1 MSVVVDKKNKK
12 NNTIKGFSKIS
23 SDSFP
28 FACYFDKKTIVTK
41 NGETMQTI
49 AITCQDN
56 NANINGILSEN
67 IKNAIQ
73 SALGQEYFDY
83 SFWVHSV
90 KINDESIAEIKNSE
104 FGNPIYQLIKNDWEY
119 YQKTFD
125 NYMVVT
131 FVTFVKISMSLKINP
146 SNLMLF
152 LNKSLLYNVHNTFIK
167 RSSSLLNG
175 VVNKVINQLQQYNV
189 KRLEII
195 KTDEGYNSE
204 HLAFWDR
211 IVNFGNCEY
220 GVPVADLS
228 EVINRSLYKFDN
240 NILSLKNNTDKK
252 YCAFFTLKDNNNIS
266 SILISDIVSKLK
278 NMIMFET
285 FHFEPPSSIK
295 KKYHSQILQIKKKT
309 ITDTMISIAGLDCLT
324 DINTSKDLFCKHYGG
339 LVLICDSEEELTE
352 EIKVMSSVC
361 VQNGVVFGYE
371 DIGVERAFYSMMPAN
386 FNYIYHY
393 NLIPFKDTLSL
404 VNSHKMD
411 NDNIEFYRDKK
422 IICILPTLKKY
433 PYAFGILKN
442 KPDIIISGPK
452 HSEAKKIFSKTLISF
467 LSAEFKNICIIDSS
481 KSFKSFVEMSEGSYY
496 DIDRTKTNNSPSF
509 CPFKLK
515 QVGEITNIEIITNMI
530 SMMVMSMGGKLKSS
544 DIDKIAKAVIDAKN
558 IGDITS
564 AVPNAQ
570 KELEKWQKNGKMGFL
585 FDSQNDSLE
594 TDILAHNKAMIC
606 FNLSE
611 KIMANRQLRA
621 LISYYIILKF
631 ISISEQN
638 NLIVINDPILL
649 IDHHTFDLDLDL
661 LQKEATK
668 KNIVFMFINTDNP
681 DCLIGE
687 KTKLSIKSLLKNCDT
702 QFHFGGTK
710 TSEQYNNAYDITSGE
725 SYAMHNI
732 SSQLSNAILKQ
743 NGIILPVSL
752 STHFMNN
759 QIIDVLQ
766 NSSSIQNK
774 IAKIQL
780 DNKTTDPISTLQT
793 LLTNP
798 ELHIVDLNAE
808 ESLMLEKRKTED
820 VAMQI
825 INAA

>member
-1 MSVVVDKKNKK
+1 
-12 NNTIKGFSKIS
+12 
-23 SDSFP
+23 
-28 FACYFDKKTIVTK
+28 
-41 NGETMQTI
+41 
-49 AITCQDN
+49 
-56 NANINGILSEN
+56 
-67 IKNAIQ
+67 
-73 SALGQEYFDY
+73 
-83 SFWVHSV
+83 
-90 KINDESIAEIKNSE
+90 
-104 FGNPIYQLIKNDWEY
+104 
-119 YQKTFD
+119 
-125 NYMVVT
+125 
-131 FVTFVKISMSLKINP
+131 
-146 SNLMLF
+146 
-152 LNKSLLYNVHNTFIK
+152 
-167 RSSSLLNG
+167 
-175 VVNKVINQLQQYNV
+175 
-189 KRLEII
+189 
-195 KTDEGYNSE
+195 
-204 HLAFWDR
+204 
-211 IVNFGNCEY
+211 
-220 GVPVADLS
+220 
-228 EVINRSLYKFDN
+228 
-240 NILSLKNNTDKK
+240 
-252 YCAFFTLKDNNNIS
+252 
-266 SILISDIVSKLK
+266 
-278 NMIMFET
+278 
-285 FHFEPPSSIK
+285 
-295 KKYHSQILQIKKKT
+295 
-309 ITDTMISIAGLDCLT
+309 
-324 DINTSKDLFCKHYGG
+324 
-339 LVLICDSEEELTE
+339 
-352 EIKVMSSVC
+352 
-361 VQNGVVFGYE
+361 
-371 DIGVERAFYSMMPAN
+371 
-386 FNYIYHY
+386 
-393 NLIPFKDTLSL
+393 
-404 VNSHKMD
+404 MD

-564 AVPNAQ
+564 AVPSAQ

-621 LISYYIILKF
+621 LMSYYIILKF

-649 IDHHTFDLDLDL
+649 IDHHAFDLDLDL

-668 KNIVFMFINTDNP
+668 KNIVFMFINADNP

-702 QFHFGGTK
+702 QFHFGGTQ
-710 TSEQYNNAYDITSGE
+710 TNEQYNNAYDITNGE

-752 STHFMNN
+752 STNFMNN

-780 DNKTTDPISTLQT
+780 DNQTTDPISTLQT

-808 ESLMLEKRKTED
+808 ESLMAEKRKTED